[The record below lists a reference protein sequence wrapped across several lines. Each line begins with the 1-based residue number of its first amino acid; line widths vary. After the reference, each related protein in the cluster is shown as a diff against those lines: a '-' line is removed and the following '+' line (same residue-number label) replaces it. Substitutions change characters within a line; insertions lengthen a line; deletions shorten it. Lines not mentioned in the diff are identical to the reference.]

1 LNTPWRRLTRFVAY
15 VPPGLPAGHRRA
27 FGLTA
32 AGYLLALAIQMG
44 LFLLFLVLGQTLL
57 TVGAATG
64 IAVFGWATLAH
75 RRGRY
80 RAAPHIAAALVV
92 TQAVLSVW
100 IAGTA
105 GGFQLY
111 LLAAILHP
119 WLVPYYPRWLKL
131 AYLIGGAALFAG
143 LFAWGAGH
151 APVQPMTAP
160 WPAVFAALNSLGIA
174 ALLVAI
180 VATYDAIAARAER
193 DAATAYD
200 QSEAL
205 LHNIL
210 PRAVAARL
218 KRDPNAITEV
228 HADVTILFADI
239 VDFTP
244 LSAHLGPTALVE
256 LLNRIF
262 TRFDDLAT
270 RHGAEKI
277 KTIGDAYMAVAG
289 LPEPRADHARV
300 VADLALDM
308 LAAMADFR
316 DDQGR
321 PIQLRIGISSG
332 TVVAGVIGKSK
343 FVYDLWGDP
352 VNTAGR
358 MESHGLPGHI
368 QISDETR
375 RLLGPA
381 YRFERRGAVAVKGK
395 GIAETWFLL
404 GRA

>member
-1 LNTPWRRLTRFVAY
+1 MNGPWRRLTRFIAY
-15 VPPGLPAGHRRA
+15 VPAGVPAGHRRA
-27 FGLTA
+27 FGLTT
-32 AGYLLALAIQMG
+32 AGYLLALTIQVG
-44 LFLLFLVLGQTLL
+44 LFLLFALLGQTWL
-57 TVGAATG
+57 TLTAGAG
-64 IAVFGWATLAH
+64 VAVFLWATLAH

-80 RAAPHIAAALVV
+80 RAAPHIAAAMVAA
-92 TQAVLSVW
+92 QAILSVW
-100 IAGTA
+100 IVGAT

-131 AYLIGGAALFAG
+131 AYLAGGTALFAG

-151 APVQPMTAP
+151 APLQPMPAP
-160 WPAVFAALNSLGIA
+160 WPATFAALNALGIA

-193 DAATAYD
+193 EAAAAYD

-210 PRAVAARL
+210 PKAVAARL
-218 KRDPNAITEV
+218 KRDPNAIAEL

-262 TRFDDLAT
+262 TRFDELAT

-300 VADLALDM
+300 VAELALDM

-316 DDQGR
+316 DDRGQ

-358 MESHGLPGHI
+358 MESHGLPGRI
-368 QISDETR
+368 QISDDTR
-375 RLLGPA
+375 RLLGPD
-381 YRFERRGAVAVKGK
+381 YRVERRGAVDVKGK
-395 GIAETWFLL
+395 GAIDTWFLL